1 MRLVEEGLTDP
12 FDLMEMYS
20 PEHVPSAD
28 QSTCE
33 DTSTK
38 TADSDCEGEAGGNE
52 GPMEEQAESASDQ
65 GT

>member
-1 MRLVEEGLTDP
+1 MVEEGLTDP
-12 FDLMEMYS
+12 FDLMDMYS

-33 DTSTK
+33 DTSTQ
-38 TADSDCEGEAGGNE
+38 TADSDCGGDAGQMG
-52 GPMEEQAESASDQ
+52 EQAGSASDQ